1 MSKQGEKKDKMN
13 ILSLEDI
20 KQKHEEKFQMAEAYV
35 ELDGEML
42 SYKMYEHFPQS
53 LKDEYH
59 QELLDFMIGLSTDDE
74 KYEGLENATTIFTLI
89 LIVDK
94 FTDLGLPEEPREKVM
109 YANYLADFDILST
122 ILNTFEEEEV
132 SELMG
137 EAKKII
143 ESQTERMANVL
154 EEYMSESEDIED
166 LSNLVLIQKELDDEE
181 AGE

>member
-1 MSKQGEKKDKMN
+1 
-13 ILSLEDI
+13 
-20 KQKHEEKFQMAEAYV
+20 MAEAYV

-53 LKDEYH
+53 IKDEYH

-74 KYEGLENATTIFTLI
+74 KYEGLENATTTFTLI

-94 FTDLGLPEEPREKVM
+94 FTDLGLPKEPRDKVL
-109 YANYLADFDILST
+109 YANYLADFGILST

-132 SELMG
+132 SELMS
-137 EAKKII
+137 EANKII
-143 ESQTERMANVL
+143 ESQTERMASVL

-166 LSNLVLIQKELDDEE
+166 LSSLRLIEKELDEE
-181 AGE
+181 ESGE